1 MRSLDADLNDAMK
14 KLEIEMVGFP
24 IVRANRRGS
33 LVAPDERKGHHE
45 SPSRFSTI
53 TRSWAE
59 CLQLGHRGNLG
70 RMQT

>member
-14 KLEIEMVGFP
+14 QLEIETVGFP
-24 IVRANRRGS
+24 TVHANHRGS

-53 TRSWAE
+53 TKTLAE
-59 CLQLGHRGNLG
+59 CLPLGHHGNLG